1 MAYDEATLSLL
12 TKEERAALEEDDEN
26 EIESNDEGV
35 GEEARETPEEN
46 ENGAGSQS
54 DDNVSDESDA
64 EVADGALEQVAPT
77 PILVATAPD
86 DLDAQLS
93 ALSTQKDALIEQF
106 DSGELTAKEY
116 QQQVDALA
124 KQEREIERVKFKS
137 ELAEDLHRQQQAN
150 EWSAE
155 VRRFTTENKV
165 YGNEYAWNALD
176 QAVRKIANSPDN
188 ANLSG
193 RQILEKAHEELSGVF
208 GWKQQEAE
216 TRTEAAAKPKIK
228 HAAPPPTLAKMPA
241 AEINDTDGNR
251 YAALD
256 RLMETDP
263 LGYEAALGKM
273 SKAERD
279 AYLASA

>member
-1 MAYDEATLSLL
+1 MAYDADALAQL
-12 TKEERAALEEDDEN
+12 TEEERAALEEDE
-26 EIESNDEGV
+26 EIGAP
-35 GEEARETPEEN
+35 EEAEVHDEETT
-46 ENGAGSQS
+46 
-54 DDNVSDESDA
+54 D
-64 EVADGALEQVAPT
+64 EVAAADDGTPGDDEQVAADDSHPS
-77 PILVATAPD
+77 PVLVANAPD
-86 DLDAQLS
+86 DLDAQL
-93 ALSTQKDALIEQF
+93 AGLVAQKDALIEQF
-106 DSGELTAKEY
+106 DNGDLTAKEY

-124 KQEREIERVKFKS
+124 KQEREIERVKFKA
-137 ELAEDLHRQQQAN
+137 ELAEDMQRQAQTN
-150 EWSAE
+150 EWAAE
-155 VRRFTTENKV
+155 VKRFTSENKV

-176 QAVRKIANSPDN
+176 QAVRKIANTPDN

-208 GWKQQEAE
+208 GWKQ
-216 TRTEAAAKPKIK
+216 EAATSPESSKPKIK
-228 HAAPPPTLAKMPA
+228 HAAPPPTLSKMPA

-256 RLMETDP
+256 RLMDTDP